1 VIVLRTRPLN
11 AESFAPFGDVLTAP
25 SEIGRETFDGA
36 LANLRS
42 DARLSLALV
51 HKAPTALPQISRI
64 MERHR
69 WSSQTFLPLQAKR
82 WLVIVAPHNEDRTAP
97 DMDKA
102 LAFIASGQQGVTFAA
117 DVWHHPFTVLESPA
131 KFAVATWKNGN
142 TDDDEFVDTPE
153 FLIEHSEG

>member
-1 VIVLRTRPLN
+1 MIVLKTRPLN
-11 AESFAPFGDVLTAP
+11 AEAFARFGDVLKAP
-25 SEIGRETFDGA
+25 SDIGRATFDGA

-51 HKAPTALPQISRI
+51 HKAPTELPQTSRT

-69 WSSQTFLPLQAKR
+69 WSSQTFLPLQATR
-82 WLVIVAPHNEDRTAP
+82 WLVLVAPHMEDHSAP

-117 DVWHHPFTVLESPA
+117 DVWHHPFTVLGTSA
-131 KFAVATWKNGN
+131 KFAVATWKNG
-142 TDDDEFVDTPE
+142 TSDDDQFVDIPE
-153 FLIEHSEG
+153 FLIENSEG